1 MKDKKAEDYEYFS
14 KRALAY
20 RNYWDKDTHFFRGK
34 NQDGSWLTPFNP
46 VHSTHRNDAYCEGN
60 GWQYTWLV
68 PHDIEGLISLFGGK
82 EAFVS
87 KLDSLFLVNEDL
99 GDEASPDISGLI
111 GQYAHGNEPGH
122 HTVYLYSFVD
132 QQWKTAEKVDYILSH
147 MYSDLPDGLQGNE
160 DCGQMSAWYVFSAM
174 GFYPVNPAEGIY
186 ILGKPMVEKAEI
198 SIGDKPFKVKTVGW
212 SDENIYVQS
221 VKLNG
226 RAYNKLFITHAD
238 IVNGGTLEFTMS
250 PVPGNFKHAI
260 LPPSIS
266 ETLNE

>member
-1 MKDKKAEDYEYFS
+1 MKS
-14 KRALAY
+14 CL
-20 RNYWDKDTHFFRGK
+20 
-34 NQDGSWLTPFNP
+34 L
-46 VHSTHRNDAYCEGN
+46 
-60 GWQYTWLV
+60 YT
-68 PHDIEGLISLFGGK
+68 DR
-82 EAFVS
+82 
-87 KLDSLFLVNEDL
+87 
-99 GDEASPDISGLI
+99 
-111 GQYAHGNEPGH
+111 
-122 HTVYLYSFVD
+122 
-132 QQWKTAEKVDYILSH
+132 
-147 MYSDLPDGLQGNE
+147 PDGLCGNE

-250 PVPGNFKHAI
+250 SVPGNFKHAI
-260 LPPSIS
+260 LPPSMS